1 MGLSCDPLKLLIT
14 VPCGLCCS
22 TNHRQDFQLSHFKV
36 VTYNI
41 NIQGNGKK
49 KKKDVLK
56 IQVYKNVWLVE
67 TKGFQ
72 LVCSVC

>member
-1 MGLSCDPLKLLIT
+1 ME
-14 VPCGLCCS
+14 
-22 TNHRQDFQLSHFKV
+22 
-36 VTYNI
+36 
-41 NIQGNGKK
+41 K
-49 KKKDVLK
+49 KKKDILK